1 MSGSLLYAHVVVKT
15 ESVQC
20 RLRVAGCGL
29 GFQVIVS
36 SQMKQ
41 PKPLQK
47 C

>member
-1 MSGSLLYAHVVVKT
+1 MSGPLPYAHVVVET
-15 ESVQC
+15 EG
-20 RLRVAGCGL
+20 AGCGL

>member
-1 MSGSLLYAHVVVKT
+1 MSGPLPYAHVVVET
-15 ESVQC
+15 EGAGC
-20 RLRVAGCGL
+20 GLRVAGCGL